1 MAGTLFFL
9 DEMHV
14 MDTVYIE
21 TSIVSH
27 ATAWPSSDPATAVLQ
42 QQARLWWDDESSNFL
57 LRTSQFVVDEAS
69 LGDPDAA
76 ARRLELLEGIELIPT
91 TDQVQLI
98 ADELINRSVMPEKAR
113 LDAFHVASAAA
124 GGVKYLL
131 TQNCRHIANA
141 HELPRLYQT
150 LDDLG
155 VTRPLICTPAEFLGG
170 PDDET

>member
-1 MAGTLFFL
+1 
-9 DEMHV
+9 

-42 QQARLWWDDESSNFL
+42 QQARQWWDDERSSFV

-76 ARRLELLEGIELIPT
+76 SRRLQLLHGIELIPT
-91 TDQVQLI
+91 TERVEQI
-98 ADELINRSVMPEKAR
+98 ADELIARSVMPKKAR
-113 LDAFHVASAAA
+113 LDALHVASAAS

-141 HELPRLYQT
+141 RELPRLYQT
-150 LDDLG
+150 LEELG
-155 VTRPLICTPAEFLGG
+155 VPRPLICTPAEFLGG
-170 PDDET
+170 PDDD